1 MAYEFYEIDMFAFDV
16 HFTLKPL
23 SVVDLVQEDFRFLVD
38 AGSYAK
44 QYLANAP
51 IETKRF
57 TIKPLNPRERK
68 RDKFWKYY
76 GASSQAA
83 ASDAWGLQLPFVC
96 RSKTVVTLGSQPKS
110 FMVSLKPVIY
120 LLPLGWSTNMEFSI
134 EGSTDLDELVSF
146 VGAIRSASKRPFI
159 VNQKEYSLSK
169 LFEMLAVQLKK
180 DIFVNPDSA
189 EDVTKTPRHLV
200 ISLAQFSGPPVRRYR
215 PEYAS
220 DARMPD
226 ADRALMHSILL
237 GEKIMIPDL
246 AEKESG
252 KTFTLTQFGGAN
264 FAISYFDIGTLLFM
278 QEEARPEQN
287 RRESIRCMASNI
299 RKFSMSSFALVA
311 FHEELADIINP
322 DPTIAALQ
330 QIMKRR
336 LSELPKRY
344 NNALCKTWYQ
354 NYGRLSPFLKK
365 Q

>member
-1 MAYEFYEIDMFAFDV
+1 MAYEFHEIDMFAFDV

-23 SVVDLVQEDFRFLVD
+23 STVELLQEDFRFLGD
-38 AGSYAK
+38 AGLYAK
-44 QYLANAP
+44 QYLADTP
-51 IETKRF
+51 IETKSF
-57 TIKPLNPRERK
+57 TIKRLNPRERK

-76 GASSQAA
+76 GISSQP
-83 ASDAWGLQLPFVC
+83 ASADAWGLQLPFVC
-96 RSKTVVTLGSQPKS
+96 RSKTVVTLGSKPKS
-110 FMVSLKPVIY
+110 FVVSLKPVIY

-134 EGSTDLDELVSF
+134 KGNTDVDELISF
-146 VGAIRSASKRPFI
+146 VGAIRSASKRPFK

-169 LFEMLAVQLKK
+169 LFEILAVQLKK

-189 EDVTKTPRHLV
+189 EDLTKTPRHIV
-200 ISLAQFSGPPVRRYR
+200 ISLAQFSGPPVRPYR
-215 PEYAS
+215 PQYSSE
-220 DARMPD
+220 ARMPD

-246 AEKESG
+246 AEKELG

-278 QEEARPEQN
+278 QEEAVPEQN
-287 RRESIRCMASNI
+287 RRESLRCMASNI
-299 RKFSMSSFALVA
+299 RKFSMSSFALLA
-311 FHEELADIINP
+311 FHAELADIVNP

-330 QIMKRR
+330 QIMKIR